1 MCFLFLANGR
11 APLEPYYGRLIGPF
25 TEFAHKIKVHCY
37 WYCSLFLFSLF
48 FFLSRNPYQIQ
59 AEIISIYLLS
69 FACLPLYI
77 GRCVCCR
84 RIDIIYQ
91 RFRLRWYRTW
101 CILLGWKNTTA
112 KSRRIHHTISRRIHR
127 QVISN
132 FIAFRSSSIFIL
144 YFFVVVVHSKLPF
157 LIPKKKNA
165 TIAIYTVNTM
175 ELWWKCA
182 ARGSFN
188 EHIWI
193 MHAVHNA
200 LSAWQTWF
208 NPPST
213 W

>member
-1 MCFLFLANGR
+1 MFIVSF
-11 APLEPYYGRLIGPF
+11 
-25 TEFAHKIKVHCY
+25 
-37 WYCSLFLFSLF
+37 FS
-48 FFLSRNPYQIQ
+48 FFLSTNPYQIQ
-59 AEIISIYLLS
+59 AEIISIYLLL
-69 FACLPLYI
+69 FACLLLYI

-91 RFRLRWYRTW
+91 GFRLRWYRTW
-101 CILLGWKNTTA
+101 CILLGWENTTA

-132 FIAFRSSSIFIL
+132 FIAFRSSSFFIL
-144 YFFVVVVHSKLPF
+144 YFYCVAFIRNYHFSF
-157 LIPKKKNA
+157 QKKYA

-175 ELWWKCA
+175 KLWWKCA

-208 NPPST
+208 KPPST
-213 W
+213 R